1 MPVSPVSIV
10 RSLPEDVW
18 RGFVAGNRAAN
29 IFHTPEMFRVFARTA
44 GYRPGLW
51 AAVDGEGRPLALLA
65 PVAIA
70 VLGGPLRRLTSRA
83 VAYGSVLAGQGPEG
97 SEALGP
103 LLAAYRQDMGGRVL
117 FTELRNLSDTMA
129 WRPALEAGG
138 FAYEEHLNFLID
150 LARPPEAIWAG
161 IRSNARR
168 NIQKAQREGVIIEEA
183 TEPVQVDVAYV
194 LLHDVYRRLQVPLA
208 DESLFRAVF
217 DVLQPAGMFK
227 IMLARVE
234 GKDIGVMTLLLHKDT
249 IIYWYTGVD
258 KAYSAYRAN
267 DLLVWHALE
276 WGSRNGY
283 RTFDFGGAGKPD
295 EEYGVRDFKAKFG
308 GELVSYGRYK
318 CVHSPRLLRLSE
330 TGYGVLRRFL

>member
-1 MPVSPVSIV
+1 MSVNIV
-10 RSLPEDVW
+10 RTLPEDAW
-18 RGFVAGNRAAN
+18 RSFLAGNPAAN
-29 IFHTPEMFRVFARTA
+29 VFHTPEMFRVFERTA

-51 AAVDGEGRPLALLA
+51 VAVDGEGRPLALLT

-83 VAYGSVLAGQGPEG
+83 VAYGSLLAAPGA
-97 SEALGP
+97 EATAALAP
-103 LLAAYRQDMGGRVL
+103 LLAAYRRDARHRVL
-117 FTELRNLSDTMA
+117 FTELRNLADTA
-129 WRPALEAGG
+129 PWRPALEAGG

-168 NIQKAQREGVIIEEA
+168 NIQKAQREGVVIEEA
-183 TEPVQVDVAYV
+183 TDPAQVPEAYAI
-194 LLHDVYRRLQVPLA
+194 LRGVYRRLQVPLA
-208 DESLFRAVF
+208 DQALFQAAF
-217 DVLQPAGMFK
+217 DILQPAGLFK

-234 GKDIGVMTLLLHKDT
+234 GRAIGVMTLLLHAGT

-258 KAYSAYRAN
+258 KAYSACRAN

-283 RTFDFGGAGKPD
+283 HTFDFGGAGKPA

-308 GELVSYGRYK
+308 GELVSYGRYQ

-330 TGYGVLRRFL
+330 AGYALFRRFL

>member
-1 MPVSPVSIV
+1 MSVNIV
-10 RSLPEDVW
+10 RTLPEDAW
-18 RGFVAGNRAAN
+18 RSFLAGNPAAN
-29 IFHTPEMFRVFARTA
+29 VFHTPEMFRVFERTA

-51 AAVDGEGRPLALLA
+51 AAVDGEGRPLALLT

-83 VAYGSVLAGQGPEG
+83 VAYGSLLVAPGADGTAALA
-97 SEALGP
+97 P
-103 LLAAYRQDMGGRVL
+103 LLAAYRRDARHRVL
-117 FTELRNLSDTMA
+117 FTELRNLADTA
-129 WRPALEAGG
+129 PWRPALEAGG

-168 NIQKAQREGVIIEEA
+168 NIQKAQREGVVIEEA
-183 TEPVQVDVAYV
+183 TDPAQVPEAYAI
-194 LLHDVYRRLQVPLA
+194 LRGVYRRLQVPLA
-208 DESLFRAVF
+208 DQALFQAAF
-217 DVLQPAGMFK
+217 DILQPAGLFK

-234 GKDIGVMTLLLHKDT
+234 GRAIGVMTLLLHAGT

-258 KAYSAYRAN
+258 KAYSACRAN

-283 RTFDFGGAGKPD
+283 HTFDFGGAGKPA

-308 GELVSYGRYK
+308 GELVSYGRYQ

-330 TGYGVLRRFL
+330 AGYALFRRFL